1 VQGPD
6 AIKPKARTRRGRD
19 PRSSD
24 SRSRVSLFHVLVRGK
39 GYIVEFVVLAAAA
52 CSVAAGARQGSLV
65 GSIFSI
71 LVKRYRPSA
80 FFLASS
86 ASSWALSSSSRSRS
100 KITFSPPELI
110 HRMK

>member
-1 VQGPD
+1 MQGPD
-6 AIKPKARTRRGRD
+6 AIKPKARTRRGRETL
-19 PRSSD
+19 SSD
-24 SRSRVSLFHVLVRGK
+24 SRSRVSFHVLVRGK